1 MTCNYESEYITDYD
15 KKNEEEVNFKI
26 CHYIS
31 NLIWLLIFIMII
43 IMIKNFFYLIIIKL
57 FFNKYIQGTISAFI
71 LGWY

>member
-31 NLIWLLIFIMII
+31 NLI
-43 IMIKNFFYLIIIKL
+43 
-57 FFNKYIQGTISAFI
+57 
-71 LGWY
+71 